1 MEKSNTKIKKVIS
14 VRSILVTYHD
24 DKKSEYVVVD
34 QYDTVLAIKPKVF
47 DFKKYFGHMASVI
60 LDIALPFISEENWIV
75 CITCFNVSFQL
86 FFWHKS
92 YNKELEKYNSHNLP
106 TN

>member
-34 QYDTVLAIKPKVF
+34 QYDI
-47 DFKKYFGHMASVI
+47 
-60 LDIALPFISEENWIV
+60 
-75 CITCFNVSFQL
+75 
-86 FFWHKS
+86 
-92 YNKELEKYNSHNLP
+92 
-106 TN
+106 

>member
-47 DFKKYFGHMASVI
+47 DFKKYFGH
-60 LDIALPFISEENWIV
+60 
-75 CITCFNVSFQL
+75 ITCYPYPFYSGRKLDSLHYLFQC
-86 FFWHKS
+86 FFS
-92 YNKELEKYNSHNLP
+92 IIFLAQVI
-106 TN
+106 